1 MASHSRNSGQNQEHS
16 YENGVDTDVAK
27 RIIEGLNEIELTIDQ
42 LRQEFHKS
50 LDLNQTVSDSALIEE
65 GCLMEETKV
74 TEMEAGD
81 GQIANIDLNL
91 SLSPPNGKPNGQ
103 ESSNQSENSSPKSQR
118 SCMSLDLNV
127 SAQEDQ
133 ESTNPR
139 HANLPSLILMGCTH
153 CYIYVMV
160 SEADPKCPK
169 CSSSVLLDMFRESP
183 AKKSRKN

>member
-50 LDLNQTVSDSALIEE
+50 LDLNQTVSDSAL
-65 GCLMEETKV
+65 
-74 TEMEAGD
+74 
-81 GQIANIDLNL
+81 
-91 SLSPPNGKPNGQ
+91 PNGQ

>member
-50 LDLNQTVSDSALIEE
+50 LDLNQTV
-65 GCLMEETKV
+65 
-74 TEMEAGD
+74 
-81 GQIANIDLNL
+81 
-91 SLSPPNGKPNGQ
+91 LSPPNGKPNGQ